1 MFAIKAARIVTVAL
15 LIRAALT
22 AVIAAS
28 PGSAKR
34 EASDK
39 LFSEQTVRVF
49 DIEIPQQGLSALRGA
64 PRTYVRGKITEG
76 GTVLADVGIHLK
88 GMSSF
93 RPVDDKPS
101 FAVKFNKYV
110 PDQEYCGLSRLMF
123 NNSVQDPTYLAEFLA
138 TGLFRDAGL
147 PAARV
152 THARVRL
159 NGRDLGLYVLI
170 EGMNKPFLKRFFT
183 DTSGNLYEGY
193 LQDIDAPLEQ
203 DGGSDHDRADL
214 RRLFDACNTSDPH
227 QRFERVGRLL
237 DVDRFV
243 SFAAMEMLTGH
254 WDGYI
259 IHTNNYRLYHDPASD
274 RMVFITHGLDWAFR
288 RPQMSILPAP
298 RSIVGRAVLQTPEGE
313 VLYRERIGTLFTNV
327 FQLAKITNRM
337 DQTLAKLRAG
347 AVPEIADIEKNAAI
361 MRQGLISRA
370 QSVAE
375 QLAGKAPAALAFDR
389 NNLAALD
396 GWRAEFDRGK
406 PILERAT
413 FEGRPTLHIKANGG
427 RSRASWRT
435 QVHLLPGRYRVEGTV
450 YTRDLDGNVALR
462 VSGSPQA
469 LRLTNGAGWRPISH
483 AFEVS
488 EPGSDIEFVCEFY
501 GGQGEAWFDLPS
513 LKVKRF

>member
-1 MFAIKAARIVTVAL
+1 MVRVVAVAL
-15 LIRAALT
+15 LINAVLT
-22 AVIAAS
+22 SGIAAS
-28 PGSAKR
+28 GSGAKR
-34 EASDK
+34 DASDK
-39 LFSEQTVRVF
+39 LFSEQAVRVF
-49 DIEIPQQGLSALRGA
+49 DIEIPQQGLFALRGA
-64 PRTYVRGKITEG
+64 PRTYVKAKITEG
-76 GTVLADVGIHLK
+76 GTVLGDVGVHLK

-93 RPVDDKPS
+93 RPIDEKPS

-110 PDQEYCGLSRLMF
+110 PDQEYCGLTRLMF

-159 NGRDLGLYVLI
+159 NGRELGLYVLI
-170 EGMNKPFLKRFFT
+170 EGMNKPFLKRFFA
-183 DTSGNLYEGY
+183 DASGNLYEGY

-203 DGGSDHDRADL
+203 DGGSNHDRADL
-214 RRLFDACNTSDPH
+214 RRLLDACNIPDPH
-227 QRFERVGRLL
+227 QRFERLGAVL

-243 SFAAMEMLTGH
+243 SFAGMEMLTGH
-254 WDGYI
+254 WDGYV

-288 RPQMSILPAP
+288 RPQMAILPAP
-298 RSIVGRAVLQTPEGE
+298 GSIVGRAVLQTPEGQT
-313 VLYRERIGTLFTNV
+313 LYRERIGTLFTNV
-327 FQLAKITNRM
+327 FQLAAITNRM
-337 DQTLAKLRAG
+337 EQALAKLRAG
-347 AVPEIADIEKNAAI
+347 SGPEIAEIEKSAAG
-361 MRQGLISRA
+361 MRQGIISRA

-375 QLAGKAPAALAFDR
+375 QLAGKSPLAPVFDR
-389 NNLAALD
+389 NNLAPLD

-413 FEGRPTLHIKANGG
+413 FEGRPALHIRANGG

-435 QVHLLPGRYRVEGTV
+435 QIHLLPGRYRVEGV
-450 YTRDLDGNVALR
+450 VATRELDGNVALR

-469 LRLTNGAGWRPISH
+469 VRLTGSSGWRSIGH
-483 AFEVS
+483 DFEVN
-488 EPGSDIEFVCEFY
+488 EPGADIEFVCEFY
-501 GGQGEAWFDLPS
+501 GSQGEAWFDLAS